1 MQALDWEDWKECPGA
16 CVSDPYAHMHTWPPD
31 LLTQVS
37 DEHREKLPIQGEELE
52 WSRVQAW
59 TPPSVPPQHG

>member
-1 MQALDWEDWKECPGA
+1 MT
-16 CVSDPYAHMHTWPPD
+16 HMHTRPPD

-52 WSRVQAW
+52 WSPASMDSTQLSSTAQLIGRSQVFQQD
-59 TPPSVPPQHG
+59 TLGDVPAGYP